1 MKIVLVIKKFS
12 PYGGVENFCYQ
23 FFSHLKARGCPVE
36 VICGENLSEETGSE
50 IKPLG
55 LVRPG
60 RFLKLFGFWLRTRR
74 VFKSLDDRC
83 VTFAFTPVPGCDIVR
98 SGGSH
103 LDFLLTTIAAQPG
116 LWARIGKSVRRAL
129 APINYLQYVLD
140 GRTYSR
146 SASSKY
152 IAISSNVHD
161 ELLRRYD
168 LRKDRIELIPNGVDT
183 SRFNPAIRQEKRE
196 SARKQL
202 GFSPQH
208 QVLGFCS
215 TNFELKGLGYLVKA
229 LPRLAPRTILV
240 VAGRRNPE
248 AYQRLARKLGVKDRI
263 IFLGRVADMQ
273 GFYAALDALIH
284 PSFYDTFG
292 NVVAESLAMGVPV
305 LTTSRVGAS
314 DLITVGVNGYLVDP
328 KKTPEFAET
337 IQNTLLLGIND
348 YRSSVADT
356 AEVFE
361 KYYQIAQA
369 VFLTKTGSR

>member
-1 MKIVLVIKKFS
+1 MKIVLIIKKFS

-36 VICGENLSEETGSE
+36 VICGENLSEETGPD
-50 IKPLG
+50 IKSLG

-60 RFLKLFGFWLRTRR
+60 RFLKLFGFWLRTRE

-103 LDFLLTTIAAQPG
+103 LDFLLTTIAAQPC
-116 LWARIGKSVRRAL
+116 LNAKIGKSVRRAL

-146 SASSKY
+146 SASTRY
-152 IAISSNVHD
+152 IAISSNVRD

-168 LRKDRIELIPNGVDT
+168 LHEDRIELIPNGVDS
-183 SRFNPAIRQEKRE
+183 SRFNPTIMQEKRKI
-196 SARKQL
+196 ARKQF
-202 GFSPQH
+202 GFSAQH

-215 TNFELKGLGYLVKA
+215 TNFELKGLRYLVKA
-229 LPRLAPRTILV
+229 LPRLDPRTILV

-248 AYQRLARKLGVKDRI
+248 TYRHLARRLGVEDRI
-263 IFLGRVADMQ
+263 VFLGRVEDMQ
-273 GFYAALDALIH
+273 GFYASLDVLIH

-314 DLITVGVNGYLVDP
+314 DLITPGVNGYLADP
-328 KKTPEFAET
+328 KKSTEFAEM
-337 IQNTLLLGIND
+337 IQKTLLLGIND

>member
-1 MKIVLVIKKFS
+1 
-12 PYGGVENFCYQ
+12 
-23 FFSHLKARGCPVE
+23 
-36 VICGENLSEETGSE
+36 
-50 IKPLG
+50 
-55 LVRPG
+55 VRPG
-60 RFLKLFGFWLRTRR
+60 RFLKLFGFWLRTRQ
-74 VFKSLDDRC
+74 VFKSLDDRS

-103 LDFLLTTIAAQPG
+103 LDFLLTTIAAQPS
-116 LWARIGKSVRRAL
+116 LNAKIGKSVRRAL
-129 APINYLQYVLD
+129 SLVNYLQYFLD

-146 SASSKY
+146 TVSTRY
-152 IAISSNVHD
+152 IAISSNVRD

-168 LRKDRIELIPNGVDT
+168 LRADRIELIPNGVDT
-183 SRFNPAIRQEKRE
+183 SRFNPEVMRTRRE
-196 SARKQL
+196 TARDQL
-202 GFSPQH
+202 GFSSRH

-229 LPRLAPRTILV
+229 LPVLDPRTVLV
-240 VAGRRNPE
+240 VAGRRNPQ
-248 AYQRLARKLGVKDRI
+248 AYQRLARKLGVEDRI
-263 IFLGRVADMQ
+263 AFLGKVADMQ

-314 DLITVGVNGYLVDP
+314 DLITGGVNGYLADP
-328 KKTPEFAET
+328 KKTMEFAET
-337 IQNTLLLGIND
+337 IRKTLLLGINE

-369 VFLTKTGSR
+369 IFLTQTGSR